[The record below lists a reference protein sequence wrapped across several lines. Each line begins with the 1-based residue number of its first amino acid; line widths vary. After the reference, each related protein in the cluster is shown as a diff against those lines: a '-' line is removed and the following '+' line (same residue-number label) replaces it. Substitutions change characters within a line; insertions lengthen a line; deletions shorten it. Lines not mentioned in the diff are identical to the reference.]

1 MAEIGRKPISYGQS
15 SDNAHGQ
22 LHLAVS
28 DILRIL
34 VMHPDEVPSVAVNL
48 LIKSTATPLGV
59 NFLQVSSTPAVSAN
73 HIQPIPFATVGQWL
87 PVGELL
93 LISLQGTQIASGQ
106 TL

>member
-1 MAEIGRKPISYGQS
+1 MAEIGRKLISYGQS

-34 VMHPDEVPSVAVNL
+34 VMHPDEVPSVSV
-48 LIKSTATPLGV
+48 TDTPLGV
-59 NFLQVSSTPAVSAN
+59 NFLQVSGTPAVSAN
-73 HIQPIPFATVGQWL
+73 HIQPIPFVTVGQWL